1 MSDNAVLTLTL
12 DSLREIFLQAGYRVE
27 TATDPGGNVAY
38 LRSATGGLA
47 FDIRP
52 GNRLEGGEERF
63 ADIAFVAVLHVQ
75 GEMPLELVNHWNA
88 TRRFG
93 RLHVSQNFL
102 AFCMDVSAL
111 GGVSPAY
118 LRGQIEIWDR
128 LAQELIAYLRDEL
141 RKLSPANGA
150 NLLATN
156 EAQSPELDQR
166 RVAGEDSSATMQ

>member
-1 MSDNAVLTLTL
+1 MSDNAIVTLSL
-12 DSLREIFLQAGYRVE
+12 ESLREILLQAGYRVE
-27 TATDPGGNVAY
+27 TATDSVANVAY

-47 FDIRP
+47 FDVRP
-52 GNRLEGGEERF
+52 GNRLEGGEQSF
-63 ADIAFVAVLHVQ
+63 ADVAFVAVLHVQ
-75 GEMPLELVNHWNA
+75 GAMPLELVNRWNA

-102 AFCMDVSAL
+102 AFSMDVSAF

-128 LAQELIAYLRDEL
+128 LAQDLIAYLRDEL
-141 RKLSPANGA
+141 QKLTPANGA
-150 NLLATN
+150 DLLASD
-156 EAQSPELDQR
+156 EAQSPKPDQR